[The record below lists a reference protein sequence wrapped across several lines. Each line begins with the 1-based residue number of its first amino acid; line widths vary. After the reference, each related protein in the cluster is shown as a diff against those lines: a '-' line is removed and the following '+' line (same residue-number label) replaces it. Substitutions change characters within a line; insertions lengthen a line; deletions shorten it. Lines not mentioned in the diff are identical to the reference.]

1 MICAYQGDSQPPLP
15 IWPGRKTPPVL
26 ANDSSAFSTDHDL
39 EMLHHFIDVVG
50 PNMYSKE
57 TLQAN
62 AIDIWSLAR
71 SVPHVMHAVLASAA
85 LHLNVTSPS
94 RSNAL
99 IETGHWVQASSS
111 FRTALANM
119 SSSTNVD
126 PILTTCMLLNLLSF
140 ANVGTHAPITS
151 RWPLAPAVPGTDPLQ
166 WLSVQLGLTPLLTN
180 LSAKTRD
187 NSIWL
192 PLFLASNYMHL
203 YDERDGTVDIPDQW
217 CELFS
222 ITDDSKIDEHVYLRL
237 VRRVTLL
244 RRIYDATEQEHSAF
258 QRLGS
263 KPNHDANTLKYM
275 QFMQGVT
282 ASHVALLRKKDPL
295 MMLLY
300 VHWMALL
307 CPTTHWWCWPR
318 VRAECGA
325 VVRFLDNV
333 HGDWLGRNGW
343 LDFPARAVGYELTC
357 ERPRDED
364 WCVEELPGLD
374 SDGSWQDADLDK
386 GQ

>member
-26 ANDSSAFSTDHDL
+26 ANDSSAFTTEHDL

-57 TLQAN
+57 VLQAK

-85 LHLNVTSPS
+85 LHLNATSPS
-94 RSNAL
+94 RSHAL
-99 IETGHWVQASSS
+99 IEAGHWVQASAS

-119 SSSTNVD
+119 STSTNVD

-140 ANVGTHAPITS
+140 ANVDTHAPITS
-151 RWPLAPAVPGTDPLQ
+151 RWPLAPDIPGTDPLQ
-166 WLSVQLGLTPLLTN
+166 WLSVQLGITPLLTG
-180 LSAKTRD
+180 LSSKTID
-187 NSIWL
+187 NSIWM
-192 PLFLASNYMHL
+192 PLFLASNYMYL
-203 YDERDGTVDIPDQW
+203 YDERDGMVDVPGEW
-217 CELFS
+217 CTLLG
-222 ITDDSKIDEHVYLRL
+222 ITEESKIDEHPYLRL

-244 RRIYDATEQEHSAF
+244 RSIYDATEKEHFAF
-258 QRLGS
+258 NRPG
-263 KPNHDANTLKYM
+263 KPNHDPNTLKYM
-275 QFMQGVT
+275 QFMQGVDST
-282 ASHVALLRKKDPL
+282 HVALLRQKDPL
-295 MMLLY
+295 TMLLY
-300 VHWMALL
+300 VHWTALL

-325 VVRFLDNV
+325 VVMYLDTV
-333 HGDWLGRNGW
+333 HGDWLGRDGW
-343 LDFPARAVGYELTC
+343 LDFPARAVAYDLTWK
-357 ERPRDED
+357 RLRDED
-364 WCVEELPGLD
+364 GFVEELPSIG
-374 SDGSWQDADLDK
+374 SVESWQDVDLDM